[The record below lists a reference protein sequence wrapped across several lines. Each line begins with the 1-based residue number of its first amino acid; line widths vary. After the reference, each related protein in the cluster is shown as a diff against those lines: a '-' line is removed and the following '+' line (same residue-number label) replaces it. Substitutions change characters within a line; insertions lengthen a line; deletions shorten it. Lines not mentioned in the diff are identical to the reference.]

1 MLLRAG
7 SPRPPSP
14 RSAAIPERAEGRRRA
29 GKGGAGREERGGRR
43 RWGRRR
49 RRRGSRCR
57 RNGKFDKSLPRPEE
71 EGAGSNGGPAPPR
84 PVPRR
89 DAPGEPDGRA
99 AKRRSWLGCVGG
111 GTTRAHLLAAARA
124 RKGDRD
130 LTLTLATCKKKKCD
144 FKIAIRTQTTRSSLC
159 ELPCCAHY
167 RSASSHCLLRSEG
180 GSSASRL
187 QLPRGT
193 ETMESKNHR

>member
-130 LTLTLATCKKKKCD
+130 LTLTARETQPWGMKRFLRTRKRS
-144 FKIAIRTQTTRSSLC
+144 FVGSVPIAQHNGGTQKALNDRMDTFL
-159 ELPCCAHY
+159 
-167 RSASSHCLLRSEG
+167 G
-180 GSSASRL
+180 GRFRNAKFSC
-187 QLPRGT
+187 
-193 ETMESKNHR
+193 